1 MGELS
6 PAEFVRQFNWSTSRN
21 QRAFR
26 EALEKIERDR
36 KKLMPLIRKSRMLV
50 RDNKETDTVEIEF
63 RATLRRMDTKAAEND
78 FVIDALNSKFQQHLK
93 SAMACSETFSEEI
106 TG

>member
-21 QRAFR
+21 QRVFR

-36 KKLMPLIRKSRMLV
+36 KKLMALIRNSRMKV
-50 RDNKETDTVEIEF
+50 RDIKATDTVEIEF
-63 RATLRRMDTKAAEND
+63 SAIVRRMDTKAAEND
-78 FVIDALNSKFQQHLK
+78 FVIDTLNSRFRRHLE
-93 SAMACSETFSEEI
+93 SAMAGLGIFSEEI
-106 TG
+106 TD

>member
-36 KKLMPLIRKSRMLV
+36 KKVMALIRKSRMQV
-50 RDNKETDTVEIEF
+50 RDNKETDTVEITF
-63 RATLRRMDTKAAEND
+63 SATLRRTDTKAAEND
-78 FVIDALNSKFQQHLK
+78 FVYDALDYKFQQHLK
-93 SAMACSETFSEEI
+93 SAMEYSETFSEEI
-106 TG
+106 TD

>member
-21 QRAFR
+21 QRAYR
-26 EALEKIERDR
+26 ESLEKIERDR
-36 KKLMPLIRKSRMLV
+36 KKIMPLIRKSRMRV

-63 RATLRRMDTKAAEND
+63 SATLRRTDAKAAEND
-78 FVIDALNSKFQQHLK
+78 FVYDALDYKFRKHLK
-93 SAMACSETFSEEI
+93 SAWVGLEKFSEEI
-106 TG
+106 TD